1 MKCKICSTSNKY
13 VFSAKILNKYKIKY
27 FLCPNCGFLQTE
39 EPYWIEEA
47 YKDPI
52 SLSDTGYMQRN
63 INLSKK
69 VSILL
74 RLLFYGRDE
83 NYLDYAGGYG
93 IFARLMRDIGFNF
106 YWSDKYT
113 NNIFAKGFEYNGTD
127 VLKAVT
133 TFESFEHFINPMDEI
148 EKILLL
154 SKNIIFTTE
163 LLPSAVPKPQE
174 WWYYGLEHGQHI
186 SFYQQKTMRFIAS
199 QYKMNYYNFNSLQLF
214 TDKKIYFPILLS
226 ILLKFTKFDF
236 NEIFKIG
243 LKNKLTSDNLEIS
256 KKANNENI
264 L

>member
-1 MKCKICSTSNKY
+1 MKCKICGTNNKY
-13 VFSAKILNKYKIKY
+13 IFSAKILNKYNIKY

-47 YKDPI
+47 YKNSI
-52 SLSDTGYMQRN
+52 NLSDTGYIQRN

-74 RLLFYGRDE
+74 RLLFCEYNK

-93 IFARLMRDIGFNF
+93 IFVRLMRDMGFNF

-113 NNIFAKGFEYNGTD
+113 DNIFAKGFEYNDADT
-127 VLKAVT
+127 LKAVT
-133 TFESFEHFINPMDEI
+133 TFESFEHFINPMNEI

-163 LLPSAVPKPQE
+163 LLPSIVPKSDQ
-174 WWYYGLEHGQHI
+174 WWYYGLEHGQHV
-186 SFYQQKTMRFIAS
+186 SFYQQKTMHFIAAY
-199 QYKMNYYNFNSLQLF
+199 YKINYYNFNSLQLF
-214 TDKKIYFPILLS
+214 TDKYIYFPLLIS
-226 ILLKFTKFDF
+226 IVLKFTKFDF

-243 LKNKLTSDNLEIS
+243 LKSKTVSDNLEIS